1 MNSGPAA
8 SVHGPLSRE
17 SASQVEAS
25 GLRPVVLRGE
35 VRLRAH
41 LRPPRR
47 PPRRGAPDI
56 VALGQRVPAGAAPP
70 ALGTP
75 LGRQQR
81 QGHSTDHLH
90 YILYEVSQFCLNL
103 HCLILTLSHSIKLCV
118 AYDPRGSGKAAH
130 LRVWA
135 ALDLAPLK
143 GDAAFLSALA
153 DISVNQGN
161 NVIEKYF

>member
-1 MNSGPAA
+1 MVLAAALAHDSTLKLTASTSLPWPDLSA
-8 SVHGPLSRE
+8 SVHGPLSLE
-17 SASQVEAS
+17 TASQVEAS

-47 PPRRGAPDI
+47 PPRRGAPDS

-81 QGHSTDHLH
+81 QGPSTNHSL
-90 YILYEVSQFCLNL
+90 
-103 HCLILTLSHSIKLCV
+103 
-118 AYDPRGSGKAAH
+118 
-130 LRVWA
+130 
-135 ALDLAPLK
+135 
-143 GDAAFLSALA
+143 
-153 DISVNQGN
+153 
-161 NVIEKYF
+161 